1 MSYVSPPAVVES
13 MVDAGAAKTRLGTG
27 QLVLRA
33 TFSTFLL
40 GGATAL
46 AILATAQTGVGLVG
60 ALVFPLGLTM
70 VVLLGVELLTGNFGL
85 IPVAAIHGRA
95 TAGGMLRNFGWV
107 LAGHVLGG
115 LLSAFFAAALSS
127 RLWTDLSDPLAQGII
142 DSAVSKTLDFQ
153 ELGVAGGITLAFL
166 SGMFCNWLVVLGV
179 IMGMTSTGTAG
190 KLLAIWMPIAAFYA
204 LGLEHAV
211 VNLFVIP
218 AGMMLGA
225 PITVADW
232 WLWNQVPVLLGNLAG
247 GFLLMALP
255 LYLAYRPAAR
265 DDEAEAVSPRS

>member
-1 MSYVSPPAVVES
+1 MSYVSPPDIVRS
-13 MVDAGAAKTRLGTG
+13 MVASGTTKAGLGTG
-27 QLVLRA
+27 QLVLRS

-46 AILATAQTGVGLVG
+46 AILATEQTGVGVVG
-60 ALVFPLGLTM
+60 ALLFPLGLTV

-85 IPVAAIHGRA
+85 IPLAVIHRQTTFGR
-95 TAGGMLRNFGWV
+95 MLRNFWWV
-107 LAGHVLGG
+107 LLGHVLGG
-115 LLSAFFAAALSS
+115 LLAAFFAASLSS

-142 DSAVSKTLDFQ
+142 DSALSKTVAFQ
-153 ELGVAGGITLAFL
+153 DLGVPGGITLAFL

-179 IMGMTSTGTAG
+179 IMGMTSTHTAG
-190 KLLAIWMPIAAFYA
+190 KILAIWMPIAAFYA

-225 PITVADW
+225 PIGIDDW
-232 WLWNQVPVLLGNLAG
+232 WLWNQLPVLAGNLLG
-247 GFLLMALP
+247 GLLLMALP
-255 LYLAYRPAAR
+255 LYLAYRPPTP
-265 DDEAEAVSPRS
+265 DTGTVSPRS

>member
-1 MSYVSPPAVVES
+1 MSYVSPPAVVSS
-13 MVDAGAAKTRLGTG
+13 MVEAGTTKTGLGTG
-27 QLVLRA
+27 QLILRS

-46 AILATAQTGVGLVG
+46 AILATAQTGVGVVG
-60 ALVFPLGLTM
+60 ALLFPLGLTV

-85 IPVAAIHGRA
+85 VPLAVIHRR
-95 TAGGMLRNFGWV
+95 TSFRRMLRNFWWV
-107 LAGHVLGG
+107 LVGHVLGG
-115 LLSAFFAAALSS
+115 LLSAFFAASLSS

-142 DSAVSKTLDFQ
+142 DSAVSKTLAFQ
-153 ELGVAGGITLAFL
+153 EMGAAGGITLAFL

-179 IMGMTSTGTAG
+179 VMGMTSTNTAG
-190 KLLAIWMPIAAFYA
+190 KVLAIWMPIAAFYA

-225 PITVADW
+225 PIGIDDW
-232 WLWNQVPVLLGNLAG
+232 WLWNQLPVLAGNLLG
-247 GFLLMALP
+247 GLLLMALP
-255 LYLAYRPAAR
+255 LYLAYRPAPAG
-265 DDEAEAVSPRS
+265 D